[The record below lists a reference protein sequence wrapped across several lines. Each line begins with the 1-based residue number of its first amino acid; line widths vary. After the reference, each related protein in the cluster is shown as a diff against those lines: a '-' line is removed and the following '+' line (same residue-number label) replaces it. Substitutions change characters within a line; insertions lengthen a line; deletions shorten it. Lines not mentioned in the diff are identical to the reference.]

1 MVRLNKKNM
10 NLLKPLAIFTFAF
23 MFHQNISAQQ
33 RVWTLRECIDFA
45 MDNNVSIKQ
54 GDLGLEA
61 TKIVSQQAKLSYIPD
76 GGIQS
81 GYQLSMGH
89 SLDPTT
95 YSFIENTYV
104 NSTNISV
111 SIGTTIFNGF
121 RKYNTVKR
129 SLSEVKVSEFEV
141 EVLKNNISLSITRY
155 YYNILL
161 NKEVMA
167 SVENQINISNA
178 SIAKMRRLVEE
189 GAAPDEQLQNLLM
202 QQQNEIYS
210 LTESRGM
217 LQASIVDLCS
227 LLNVDNTDGFDVK
240 QDDDIGMYLENSIE
254 SIINSAMTLPQ
265 IKAVNQKLLSAE
277 YAIKIAKSDLY
288 PSLSFNSSYS
298 SSYSSAGRQVAFDG
312 NGTPIIVDGA
322 IAYKNYP
329 FINQIHDNRTAIFGF
344 NLSIPILS
352 AFHVKKNIQL
362 SRNNI
367 KQLQYEVQN
376 VEKNIKDEV
385 RKLYIDVQTAKEKY
399 GTSMAAVEHGTKIVS
414 YAENKL
420 NNGLTTIT
428 DYIIAKNNI
437 LISEAQLS
445 RAKYE
450 YLLKLKILKFYYT
463 QSIY

>member
-1 MVRLNKKNM
+1 
-10 NLLKPLAIFTFAF
+10 
-23 MFHQNISAQQ
+23 
-33 RVWTLRECIDFA
+33 
-45 MDNNVSIKQ
+45 
-54 GDLGLEA
+54 
-61 TKIVSQQAKLSYIPD
+61 
-76 GGIQS
+76 
-81 GYQLSMGH
+81 
-89 SLDPTT
+89 
-95 YSFIENTYV
+95 
-104 NSTNISV
+104 
-111 SIGTTIFNGF
+111 
-121 RKYNTVKR
+121 
-129 SLSEVKVSEFEV
+129 
-141 EVLKNNISLSITRY
+141 
-155 YYNILL
+155 
-161 NKEVMA
+161 
-167 SVENQINISNA
+167 
-178 SIAKMRRLVEE
+178 MRRLVEE

-265 IKAVNQKLLSAE
+265 IKAVNHKLLSAE

-344 NLSIPILS
+344 NLSISILS